1 MRIGQRCVRNH
12 ENERT
17 TADAS
22 SQHKRNSRD
31 AIPFVTLQMQRE
43 LHGVHCR
50 CVGINT
56 SWSEQQIPMSS

>member
-22 SQHKRNSRD
+22 SEHNRNSRD

-43 LHGVHCR
+43 LHGVTLQMCGNIHLM
-50 CVGINT
+50 V
-56 SWSEQQIPMSS
+56 